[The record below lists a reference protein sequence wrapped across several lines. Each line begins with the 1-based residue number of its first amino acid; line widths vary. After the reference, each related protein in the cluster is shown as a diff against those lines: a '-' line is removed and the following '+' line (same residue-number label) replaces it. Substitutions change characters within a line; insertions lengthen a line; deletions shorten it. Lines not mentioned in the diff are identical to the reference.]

1 MQYSY
6 VKDLAERVG
15 WTFGQAFLATVPIS
29 VVGADWST
37 VKTVGVAAAVAG
49 GAAVLS
55 LIKGIAAKHTGDK
68 PTAST
73 AYGV

>member
-6 VKDLAERVG
+6 VKDLAERVS
-15 WTFGQAFLATVPIS
+15 WTFGQAFMATVPIS

-37 VKTVGVAAAVAG
+37 VKTVGMAATVAG

-55 LIKGIAAKHTGDK
+55 LVKGLIAKHVGNK
-68 PTAST
+68 PSAST

>member
-6 VKDLAERVG
+6 VKDLAERAG
-15 WTFGQAFLATVPIS
+15 WTFTQAALAVVPIS

-55 LIKGIAAKHTGDK
+55 LVKGLVAKHVGDK